1 MEQNDMLSDMDFE
14 LNENLPADE
23 NAEENVDEELDDD
36 ASGVDGNKVDL
47 NDEKFPEITKRFE
60 PVPHKF
66 FDDPEYYKIALAGEG
81 DISQRVHAIMQK
93 YFNAKDPKDR
103 SVFRTQLA
111 SAYWEFLR
119 SVARKSSGKI
129 PMAKRFLLRF
139 NVLHHNFIDADS
151 KALLSKLVIEN
162 ELDQPVY
169 YVDEWLKAVGTG
181 TIRASTTDEVKVSRS
196 NTQVKMK
203 QLLDKAAGRRDGALA
218 LLRAKD
224 HERTGFEKALMSSI
238 NIITEHFPLD
248 GFADINA
255 CYTEPQKRAVTDVQE
270 VLKNLLRS
278 DREFAVS
285 IKDFYQTQADVQIL
299 KDKMEGVEEE
309 ALVDFQ
315 AIDSEFDTIRQAA
328 KMTVGRQG
336 NHFPILT
343 KEYFHCTPNDL
354 GFRENVIN
362 ILAQIESVDSEAFC
376 RNYRNR
382 LNRIP
387 PYVLLIPT
395 YGDTGV
401 CWEPFDKHNRA
412 TSRGRIVIPMYP
424 KNLYLA
430 ILSAVADLRWQVAKE
445 KASYHWMEEGI
456 TGNYYQWFAGQKL
469 RGDVKEFFIQDY
481 ITWMTKEAEGIQRL
495 DKELR
500 GSFWRFMPF
509 SKEVKDKL
517 RNRSYV
523 YQELYQRDLNRAMSD
538 GY

>member
-1 MEQNDMLSDMDFE
+1 MLSDMDFE

-336 NHFPILT
+336 
-343 KEYFHCTPNDL
+343 
-354 GFRENVIN
+354 
-362 ILAQIESVDSEAFC
+362 
-376 RNYRNR
+376 
-382 LNRIP
+382 
-387 PYVLLIPT
+387 
-395 YGDTGV
+395 
-401 CWEPFDKHNRA
+401 
-412 TSRGRIVIPMYP
+412 
-424 KNLYLA
+424 
-430 ILSAVADLRWQVAKE
+430 
-445 KASYHWMEEGI
+445 
-456 TGNYYQWFAGQKL
+456 
-469 RGDVKEFFIQDY
+469 
-481 ITWMTKEAEGIQRL
+481 
-495 DKELR
+495 
-500 GSFWRFMPF
+500 
-509 SKEVKDKL
+509 
-517 RNRSYV
+517 
-523 YQELYQRDLNRAMSD
+523 
-538 GY
+538 